1 MQNYTYHPIIT
12 HKADDTQY
20 RRFGKD
26 FVSIEKFQG
35 EEILKVDPEAL
46 KQLAYEAF
54 KEISFYYRS
63 YHLQQLSDI
72 LSDPE
77 ASENDRFVAVSLLR
91 NAAISADRVL
101 PMCQDTGTAT
111 IVGYKG
117 QNVWTGAD
125 DAALLSEGV
134 YNVYQDFNL
143 RYSQIAPLGM
153 LEETNTKSNLPSQIN
168 LYAEPG
174 NEYKFLFVAKGGG
187 SANKF
192 LLFQQSKSLLTEENL
207 SNFLED
213 KISSLGT
220 AACPPY
226 HLAIVIGGT
235 SAEEALKTV
244 KLAST
249 KYLDD
254 LPTTGDEH
262 GRAFRDLE
270 WEERAM
276 DLARKSEIG
285 AQFGGKYFAL
295 DARVIRLPRHAASC
309 PVAIGV
315 SCSADR
321 NIKSKITRDGIFL
334 EVMEKEP
341 AKYLPEMGSITG
353 TKPVPI
359 NLDEPMEEVLAEL
372 SKHPIKTL
380 LSLTG
385 TLVVARDIA
394 HAKLQEQLHKTGEL
408 PEYFKEFPIY
418 YAGPA
423 KKPENM
429 PSGSFGPTTAQ
440 RMDPYVE
447 EFMKAGGSKIMI
459 AKGNRGDVVTEA
471 CKKYGGFYLG
481 SLGGPAA
488 LLAQKHIKKIE
499 VIDFEELGME
509 AVRKITVEDFPA
521 VIICDD
527 KGNNMYARKPKA
539 ERETV
544 PTEQ

>member
-20 RRFGKD
+20 RLFSKD

-35 EEILKVDPEAL
+35 QEILKVDPEAL

-117 QNVWTGAD
+117 QHVWTGAD

-213 KISSLGT
+213 RISSLGT

-254 LPTTGDEH
+254 LPTSGDEH

-321 NIKSKITRDGIFL
+321 NIKAKITRDGIFL

-341 AKYLPEMGSITG
+341 AKYLPKMGSISG

-359 NLDEPMEEVLAEL
+359 NLDEPIEEVLAEL

-408 PEYFKEFPIY
+408 PEYFKEFPVY

-488 LLAQKHIKKIE
+488 LLAQKHIKKVE

-539 ERETV
+539 EREKV
-544 PTEQ
+544 LSER

>member
-1 MQNYTYHPIIT
+1 MEAYEYHPIIT
-12 HKADDTQY
+12 HQHDDTEY
-20 RRFGKD
+20 RLLSEDG
-26 FVSIEKFQG
+26 VSTESFQG
-35 EEILKVDPEAL
+35 QEILNIDPKAL
-46 KQLAYEAF
+46 KQIAYEAF
-54 KEISFYYRS
+54 KDISFYYRS
-63 YHLQQLSDI
+63 YHLQQLKDI

-77 ASENDRFVAVSLLR
+77 ASQNDRFVAVSLLK
-91 NAAISADRVL
+91 NAAIAAEQVL

-117 QNVWTGAD
+117 QNVWTGVD
-125 DAALLSEGV
+125 DAAVLSEGV

-143 RYSQIAPLGM
+143 RYSQIAPLSM
-153 LEETNTKSNLPSQIN
+153 FDEVNTKTNLPSQIN
-168 LYAEPG
+168 VYAEPG
-174 NEYKFLFVAKGGG
+174 NEYRFLFVAKGGG

-207 SNFLED
+207 LNFLKE

-235 SAEEALKTV
+235 SAEETLKTV

-262 GRAFRDLE
+262 GRAFRDFE
-270 WEERAM
+270 WE
-276 DLARKSEIG
+276 DKVVKLARESKIG
-285 AQFGGKYFAL
+285 AQFGGKYLAL

-309 PVAIGV
+309 PVGIGV

-321 NIKSKITRDGIFL
+321 NIKGKITRDGIFL
-334 EVMEKEP
+334 EVLETEP
-341 AKYLPEMGSITG
+341 AKYLPESGSLAG

-359 NLDEPMEEVLAEL
+359 NLDAPMKEVLAEL
-372 SKHPIKTL
+372 SKHPVKTL

-385 TLVVARDIA
+385 TLIVARDAA
-394 HAKLQEQLHKTGEL
+394 HAKLQQHLHETGEL
-408 PEYFKEFPIY
+408 PEYFKEYPVY

-440 RMDPYVE
+440 RMDPYVD
-447 EFMKAGGSKIMI
+447 EFMQAGGSMIMI
-459 AKGNRGDVVTEA
+459 AKGNRSNAVTEA

-488 LLAQKHIKKIE
+488 LLAQNHIKNIE
-499 VIDFEELGME
+499 VVAFEEMGME
-509 AVRKITVEDFPA
+509 AVRKITVENFPA

-527 KGNNMYARKPKA
+527 KGNNIYAK
-539 ERETV
+539 
-544 PTEQ
+544 